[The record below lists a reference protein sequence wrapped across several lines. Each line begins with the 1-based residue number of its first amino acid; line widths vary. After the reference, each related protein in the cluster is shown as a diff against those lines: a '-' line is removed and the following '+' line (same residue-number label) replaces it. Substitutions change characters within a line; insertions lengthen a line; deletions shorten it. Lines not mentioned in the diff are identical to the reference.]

1 MKHIIILLVVAL
13 SIECYSQE
21 FGKYFDEYGIKGSF
35 MMFDLN
41 NSRSLF
47 VDSARC
53 MERFI
58 PASTFKIPNSIIGLE
73 TGVIADENFVIPW
86 DGKSRRKDCDRDLS
100 LKEAIKYSCVAYYQ
114 ELARRVGEEKMKEML
129 RKFNY
134 GNMEISGGI
143 DMFWLEGGLRI
154 SQAEQIEFLKKVYK
168 YELPVSKRSI
178 DIVKSII
185 VLDSNE
191 NYILRG
197 KTGWG
202 FQDNK
207 NIGWLVGWL
216 ETGGNAYF
224 YAINIESEK
233 ETELFAPSRRAITE
247 KIFRDLGLMK

>member
-1 MKHIIILLVVAL
+1 MRYILVLL
-13 SIECYSQE
+13 FINMLFESYSQNYE
-21 FGKYFDEYGIKGSF
+21 KYFDEYGVKGSF
-35 MMFDLN
+35 MMLDLN
-41 NSRSLF
+41 NDKYLM

-53 MERFI
+53 TQRFI

-73 TGVIADENFVIPW
+73 SGVINDEKFVIPW
-86 DGKSRRKDCDRDLS
+86 DGKSRRKDCDKDLS

-114 ELARRVGEEKMKEML
+114 ELARRVGEVKMKEML
-129 RKFNY
+129 GKFNY
-134 GNMEISGGI
+134 GNMDISGGI

-154 SQAEQIEFLKKVYK
+154 SQTEQIEFLKKMYR

-178 DIVKSII
+178 DIVKNII

-191 NYILRG
+191 NYIFRG

-202 FQDNK
+202 FQDGK

-233 ETELFAPSRRAITE
+233 ETESFAPSRRAISE